1 MSIFPNSNTRKRCK
15 SRDGTKV
22 VLLYEELGLFFL
34 IPSASSGKKLL
45 SGTGQW
51 IQDQG
56 ETRDEGELELF
67 KKWGW
72 LWREAQTFG
81 KTQKITK
88 AYCYVIPACTQSK
101 LNNSTEESLADPL
114 TK

>member
-1 MSIFPNSNTRKRCK
+1 MKI
-15 SRDGTKV
+15 
-22 VLLYEELGLFFL
+22 VLLGLFFL

-56 ETRDEGELELF
+56 ETRDEEGELELF
-67 KKWGW
+67 NQWGW

-81 KTQKITK
+81 KTQKITR